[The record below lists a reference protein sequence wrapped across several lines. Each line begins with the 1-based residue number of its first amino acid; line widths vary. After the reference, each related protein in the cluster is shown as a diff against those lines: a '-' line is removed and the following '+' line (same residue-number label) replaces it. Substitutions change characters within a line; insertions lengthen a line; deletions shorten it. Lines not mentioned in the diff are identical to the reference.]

1 MQWGF
6 ADTLGLDDS
15 KQREEEKLKGMKRM
29 PSTVGLVMI
38 QSKECTYLNSV
49 WVYGGGVG
57 DRKDVKPPF
66 SFFALT
72 LHCKE
77 GGVVNSCLEHH
88 IIF

>member
-1 MQWGF
+1 MERMQWGF

-49 WVYGGGVG
+49 
-57 DRKDVKPPF
+57 
-66 SFFALT
+66 
-72 LHCKE
+72 
-77 GGVVNSCLEHH
+77 
-88 IIF
+88 